1 MKISDNVK
9 VLLANIAKTPGDTKI
24 KVKASA
30 VRELAASDAL
40 NRSAALAGVSI
51 LAYLA
56 DKTPMPIEERKHV
69 EFVIDALNK
78 ADRTDPAIINEAI
91 TSLTSIIGYYTEQ
104 VG

>member
-1 MKISDNVK
+1 MTTENVK
-9 VLLANIAKTPGDTKI
+9 TLLSDVSKFAGDGKI

-40 NRSAALAGVSI
+40 NGSAALAAISI
-51 LAYLA
+51 LAFLA

-69 EFVIDALNK
+69 EFVIDALTK
-78 ADRTDPAIINEAI
+78 ADRADQAVIDEAI
-91 TSLTSIIGYYTEQ
+91 KSLTSIIGYYTEQ